1 MKICVFLAF
10 FQIHGFALSIVDVD
24 VAKILDV
31 IFADKVLGKVISFQ
45 EHRRVK
51 LEEKVKY

>member
-1 MKICVFLAF
+1 MKICVFLTF